1 MGRPV
6 VEMTGKRFGRWT
18 VIGPAKRPDFMAS
31 NAQFWECLCDCGK
44 QGIINGNALRG
55 GRTKSCGC
63 LRSEAM
69 LNYHARR
76 RANND

>member
-1 MGRPV
+1 MGRPATDI
-6 VEMTGKRFGRWT
+6 TGQRFGKWT
-18 VIGPAKRPDFMAS
+18 VIRRVERPPFMAS
-31 NAQFWECLCDCGK
+31 TAVFLECRCDCGK

-69 LNYHARR
+69 LKYHARKR
-76 RANND
+76 GEA